1 MKFNLNRSLEI
12 LVRTPILIETY
23 LTGLSSEWIGQNEGD
38 GTWSPYDIVGH
49 LIHGEKTD
57 WINRAK
63 IIIYQEGDRTF
74 TSFDRFA
81 QFNDSKGKS
90 MAQLLEEFKLLRNI
104 NLNELRVMNITE
116 QMLELEG
123 IHPELGVVK
132 LRQLLSTWVA
142 HDLGHIAQI
151 SRVMAN
157 QYKDEVGPWET
168 YLRIINK
175 N

>member
-1 MKFNLNRSLEI
+1 MQFNLNRSIEI
-12 LVRTPILIETY
+12 LERTPILIECF
-23 LTGLSSEWIGQNEGD
+23 LSELYDEWIFQNEGD
-38 GTWSPYDIVGH
+38 DTWSPYDIVGH

-57 WINRAK
+57 WMARVK

-74 TSFDRFA
+74 TPFDRFA
-81 QFNDSKGKS
+81 QFDDSKGKS
-90 MAQLLEEFKLLRNI
+90 LMQLMEEFKWMRND
-104 NLNELRVMNITE
+104 NLNELRAMNISE

-157 QYKDEVGPWET
+157 QYKNEVGPWEA
-168 YLRIINK
+168 YLGIIN
-175 N
+175 

>member
-1 MKFNLNRSLEI
+1 MQFNLTRSLEI
-12 LVRTPILIETY
+12 LERTPILIESY
-23 LTGLSSEWIGQNEGD
+23 LSGLSDEWIHQNEG
-38 GTWSPYDIVGH
+38 GNTWSPYDIVGH

-57 WINRAK
+57 WIVRAK

-74 TSFDRFA
+74 SPFDRFA

-90 MAQLLEEFKLLRNI
+90 LAQLLEEFKWMRND
-104 NLNELRVMNITE
+104 NLNELRAMNITE
-116 QMLELEG
+116 QMLDLEG

-132 LRQLLSTWVA
+132 LKQLLATWVA

-157 QYKDEVGPWET
+157 QYKHEVGPWQA
-168 YLRIINK
+168 YLGIIN
-175 N
+175 